1 MASESPGMTA
11 GPAPEPAALRDPGT
25 APRYSVVIT
34 VYNEEDNIDPV
45 VEELC
50 PVMARLGAP
59 FEIVYCDDASSDGTA
74 ARLAAA
80 QSRHPE
86 LCVVRHRD
94 NWGKSVALASAVDAA
109 RGEWLVMLDGDGQN
123 DPADIPRLVALIEA
137 AGASPRL
144 AMVAG
149 IRRRRQDTW
158 LKRAS
163 SRIANRVR
171 SAVLKDRT
179 PDTGCGLKL
188 CRREA
193 YRRLPRFDHNHRFL
207 PALVQRDGGEVAF
220 LEVTDRPRLSGTS
233 KYGLRNRLFT
243 GVIDLAGVYWLMRR
257 PSRPAIDY
265 VRPARPTNARSKE

>member
-1 MASESPGMTA
+1 
-11 GPAPEPAALRDPGT
+11 
-25 APRYSVVIT
+25 
-34 VYNEEDNIDPV
+34 V

-220 LEVTDRPRLSGTS
+220 LEVTDRGPGVPREHMDRIFEPFFSGGQGT
-233 KYGLRNRLFT
+233 GLGLFLARELAQTNGATLLYEPRHGGGSIFRLVFA
-243 GVIDLAGVYWLMRR
+243 DPRR
-257 PSRPAIDY
+257 WE
-265 VRPARPTNARSKE
+265 VEH